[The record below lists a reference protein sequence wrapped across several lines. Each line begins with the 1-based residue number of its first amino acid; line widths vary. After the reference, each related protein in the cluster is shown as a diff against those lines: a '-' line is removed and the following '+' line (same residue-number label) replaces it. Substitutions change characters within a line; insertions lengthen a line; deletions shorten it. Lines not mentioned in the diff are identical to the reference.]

1 MYLSLTQYLSVT
13 DNARDAVLLHV
24 SSSSERQELRNETVA
39 MTKTTERQSFN
50 TQRRVWNFCLLFVV
64 NRVSASTFQT

>member
-1 MYLSLTQYLSVT
+1 LSVT

-50 TQRRVWNFCLLFVV
+50 TQRRVWNFCLLFV
-64 NRVSASTFQT
+64 

>member
-39 MTKTTERQSFN
+39 MTKRTERQSFN

-64 NRVSASTFQT
+64 NRVSASTF